1 MKTMELTER
10 EHDILRHALGLDW
23 ARVAYRNNYSATP
36 KSDSYPV
43 CMGLVSKGLMERT
56 AGYTETM
63 VHFMVTDAGREAVQG

>member
-1 MKTMELTER
+1 MKTLELTEQER
-10 EHDILRHALGLDW
+10 DILRHALGMDRC
-23 ARVAYRNNYSATP
+23 RVAYRNNYSATP